1 MFGMSCIGSG
11 GGGEVTSLVG
21 VECDDNG
28 MSVMGVCEEK
38 GLYAAVMIGR
48 VCKKVWV
55 DGVGFEVKRVMEC
68 NEEVIVSM
76 VCGLSEVMIKLG
88 PWCGE
93 RFARFGAVEEV
104 KGI

>member
-48 VCKKVWV
+48 MGKKVWV
-55 DGVGFEVKRVMEC
+55 DGVGFEVNIWM
-68 NEEVIVSM
+68 
-76 VCGLSEVMIKLG
+76 CGIM
-88 PWCGE
+88 
-93 RFARFGAVEEV
+93 
-104 KGI
+104 